1 MITQIHNES
10 RGTYG
15 SPRIHAELKA
25 AGEAVG
31 EKRVARLM
39 REAGISGVSRRSK
52 PTTTTSSTNGRSL
65 PDLVDR
71 EFEADEP
78 NQLWVADITYVP
90 TDAGYMYLA
99 VVLDV
104 FSRRIIGWAM
114 AQHLRT
120 ELVVEALEL
129 AVERRDTDGV
139 VHHSDQGCQYTS
151 VEFGRHCEDADVR
164 PSTGSAGDC
173 YDNAMCESFFA
184 TLECEL
190 IEREDFSDSNE
201 AQR

>member
-1 MITQIHNES
+1 MCELLGVSSQGYYAWRNRGRSAHDRRDEELTEMIIQIHKES

-52 PTTTTSSTNGRSL
+52 PTTTTSSTNDRSL

-71 EFEADEP
+71 DFEADEP
-78 NQLWVADITYVP
+78 NELWVADITYVP

-104 FSRRIIGWAM
+104 YSRRVIGWAM
-114 AQHLRT
+114 AQHLR
-120 ELVVEALEL
+120 
-129 AVERRDTDGV
+129 R
-139 VHHSDQGCQYTS
+139 S
-151 VEFGRHCEDADVR
+151 
-164 PSTGSAGDC
+164 P
-173 YDNAMCESFFA
+173 
-184 TLECEL
+184 
-190 IEREDFSDSNE
+190 
-201 AQR
+201 